1 MRFKPG
7 IMMSLLLVC
16 SAITI
21 NAQERNTQKK
31 ELFVEVPRELG
42 LPTVAYQP
50 NCPLQFENVKL
61 LAGVDGGGV
70 KSYNLRNRGTKPIR
84 SISIGNSNGERWSRD
99 VASQFGPVM
108 PGQLVPD
115 MSDDDWIQV
124 VPLTKELRE
133 KLELQGPMRA
143 IIVLMVIR
151 VEFTDGTFYDDE
163 PTYKALQSYLE
174 NLSNKLDRLKYLEAQ
189 RK

>member
-1 MRFKPG
+1 MRFKLG
-7 IMMSLLLVC
+7 VMSLLLVC
-16 SAITI
+16 SAIAI
-21 NAQERNTQKK
+21 NAQERSTQKK
-31 ELFVEVPRELG
+31 ELVVEVPREIV

-61 LAGVDGGGV
+61 LAGVDGGV
-70 KSYNLRNRGTKPIR
+70 LDSYDLRNRGTKPIR
-84 SISIGNSNGERWSRD
+84 TITIGGSYGARWSWD

-115 MSDDDWIQV
+115 LGDDDWIQV

-133 KLELQGPMRA
+133 KLKLQGPMMART
-143 IIVLMVIR
+143 VLMVIR
-151 VEFTDGTFYDDE
+151 VEFTDGTSYDDE
-163 PTYKALQSYLE
+163 PTYKALQNYLE
-174 NLSNKLDRLKYLEAQ
+174 NLSGKLDRLEYLERQ